1 MIYKSILIIIF
12 FSFNL
17 LAQSGLT
24 VLKNDLDKIVKD
36 KFFEQSQIAIK
47 IFDLT
52 EGKSLYSH
60 NNKLLLHP
68 ASNMKLLTSAA
79 GLVFLGPEYEFTT
92 TLYFKGVAEGVTLFG
107 DLYIVGGLD
116 PDLTSNDLDTLVQAV
131 KSMEIKYITRNI
143 YADISIKDSLYWGS
157 GWMWDDHPDPS
168 AVLLSAL
175 NINHNTVEVFV
186 TGNEVGL
193 PGIVSLK
200 PETKYVQ
207 VENHSLTV
215 PSNVPNDLKITRD
228 WLNDNNTIIIEG
240 NVRRG
245 EIIDSSEHTEKLNL
259 VDPEKYFLTLFKE
272 HLEKEKI
279 SLFGELDIKTL
290 PDGSVYLTDINHSLE
305 NVLINLNKES
315 DNLNA
320 EMILYALALKDSSAP
335 AMAKNGIEIIKSL
348 IDSLGLDPD
357 DYSLADGSGVSRY
370 SLVSAELMIELL
382 KYMYKH
388 SEFYSYY
395 ESLSIAGVDGTL
407 EKRMKNTEAE
417 NNVHAKT
424 GTLAGVSSLSGY
436 VSAKNGNLITFSI
449 IIQNYVEK
457 NSVARRF
464 QDKICELLANY
475 Y

>member
-1 MIYKSILIIIF
+1 
-12 FSFNL
+12 
-17 LAQSGLT
+17 
-24 VLKNDLDKIVKD
+24 
-36 KFFEQSQIAIK
+36 
-47 IFDLT
+47 
-52 EGKSLYSH
+52 
-60 NNKLLLHP
+60 
-68 ASNMKLLTSAA
+68 
-79 GLVFLGPEYEFTT
+79 
-92 TLYFKGVAEGVTLFG
+92 
-107 DLYIVGGLD
+107 
-116 PDLTSNDLDTLVQAV
+116 
-131 KSMEIKYITRNI
+131 
-143 YADISIKDSLYWGS
+143 
-157 GWMWDDHPDPS
+157 
-168 AVLLSAL
+168 
-175 NINHNTVEVFV
+175 
-186 TGNEVGL
+186 L

>member
-17 LAQSGLT
+17 LAQTGLT
-24 VLKNDLDKIVKD
+24 KLKNELDKIVND
-36 KFFEQSQIAIK
+36 NFFERSQIAIE

-92 TLYFKGVAEGVTLFG
+92 TLYYKGVAEGATLYG

-116 PDLTSNDLDTLVQAV
+116 PDLTLIDLDSLVQAL
-131 KSMEIKYITRNI
+131 KSLEIRFITENI

-157 GWMWDDHPDPS
+157 GWMWDDNPDPG
-168 AVLLSAL
+168 APLLSAL
-175 NINHNTVEVFV
+175 NINDNAIEVFV
-186 TGNEVGL
+186 TGNKVGL

-200 PETKYVQ
+200 PETQYVKI
-207 VENHSLTV
+207 ENNSVTV
-215 PSNVPNDLKITRD
+215 PSTVPGNLNITRD
-228 WLNDNNTIIIEG
+228 WLNGNNTIFIEG
-240 NVRRG
+240 QVRLG
-245 EIIDSSEHTEKLNL
+245 EVIDTSVHRKELNL
-259 VDPEKYFLTLFKE
+259 LKPEKYFLTLFKE

-279 SLFGELDIKTL
+279 FSYGELDINTL
-290 PDGSVYLTDINHSLE
+290 PGGSIYLAEINRSLV

-315 DNLNA
+315 DNLSA
-320 EMILYALALKDSSAP
+320 EMLLYALALKDSAAP
-335 AMAKNGIEIIKSL
+335 AVAKNGIEIINSL
-348 IDSLGLDPD
+348 IDSVGLDPN

-370 SLVSAELMIELL
+370 NLVSAELLIELL

-388 SEFYSYY
+388 SEFYPYY
-395 ESLSIAGVDGTL
+395 NSLSVAGVDGTL
-407 EKRMKNTEAE
+407 ENRMKNRVAE
-417 NNVHAKT
+417 GNVHAKT

-436 VSAKNGNLITFSI
+436 VSAKNGNLITFAI
-449 IIQNYVEK
+449 MMQNFVEK

-475 Y
+475 H

>member
-1 MIYKSILIIIF
+1 M
-12 FSFNL
+12 
-17 LAQSGLT
+17 
-24 VLKNDLDKIVKD
+24 DKIVND
-36 KFFEQSQIAIK
+36 KFFERSQIAIE

-92 TLYFKGVAEGVTLFG
+92 TLYFNGVAEGGTLFG

-116 PDLTSNDLDTLVQAV
+116 PDLTSNDLDSLVQAV
-131 KSMEIKYITRNI
+131 KTFEKRFIIENI

-157 GWMWDDHPDPS
+157 GWMWDDHPDPG
-168 AVLLSAL
+168 APLLSAL
-175 NINHNTVEVFV
+175 NINDNAIEVFV
-186 TGNEVGL
+186 TGNKVGL
-193 PGIVSLK
+193 RGIVSIK
-200 PETKYVQ
+200 PETNYVKI
-207 VENHSLTV
+207 ENHSVTV
-215 PSNVPNDLKITRD
+215 PSNVPNDLNITRD
-228 WLNDNNTIIIEG
+228 WLNNKNTIIIEG
-240 NVRRG
+240 TVRRG

-259 VDPEKYFLTLFKE
+259 PEPEKYFLTLFKE

-279 SLFGELDIKTL
+279 VSFGELDVKAL
-290 PDGSVYLTDINHSLE
+290 PEGSVYLSEISRSLAE
-305 NVLINLNKES
+305 VLTNVKKES
-315 DNLNA
+315 DNLSA
-320 EMILYALALKDSSAP
+320 EMVLYALALKDSSAP
-335 AMAKNGIEIIKSL
+335 AVAMNGIEIIKSL
-348 IDSLGLDPD
+348 IDSVGLDPD

-370 SLVSAELMIELL
+370 NLISAELLIELL

-407 EKRMKNTEAE
+407 EKRMKNTVAE
-417 NNVHAKT
+417 GNVHAKT

-436 VSAKNGNLITFSI
+436 VSAKNGNLISFAI
-449 IIQNYVEK
+449 MMQNFVEK
-457 NSVARRF
+457 TSIARSF

-475 Y
+475 H